1 MEITSG
7 LPGTGGWPLSVGV
20 KDCLAEQ
27 SGVAGVDAGGGIAKV
42 DRQAVA
48 EACCQAKDPFL
59 PGGAGQ
65 VAFVERVDR
74 RGPVDAGQFG
84 AAEAGAWVHELVPE
98 IAASEPGG
106 LADEQGAGGFVGKDP
121 ACPAA
126 HRDGERPLGR
136 WDGGPP
142 VVGGKN

>member
-27 SGVAGVDAGGGIAKV
+27 AGVAGVDAGGGIAKV
-42 DRQAVA
+42 DGQAVA

-84 AAEAGAWVHELVPE
+84 AAEAGAWVHELGPE

-106 LADEQGAGGFVGKDP
+106 LADDRGPDALLRNHPP
-121 ACPAA
+121 APRPDRTPAA
-126 HRDGERPLGR
+126 
-136 WDGGPP
+136 PP
-142 VVGGKN
+142 PT

>member
-48 EACCQAKDPFL
+48 EACCQAKDPSL

-65 VAFVERVDR
+65 AAFVGRGAR
-74 RGPVDAGQFG
+74 GGPVEAGHAG
-84 AAEAGAWVHELVPE
+84 AAAAGGRVPGLVPE
-98 IAASEPGG
+98 IAGSEP
-106 LADEQGAGGFVGKDP
+106 
-121 ACPAA
+121 
-126 HRDGERPLGR
+126 
-136 WDGGPP
+136 
-142 VVGGKN
+142 

>member
-7 LPGTGGWPLSVGV
+7 LPGTGGWPLSGGG

-27 SGVAGVDAGGGIAKV
+27 SGGAGVDAGGGIAKV

-74 RGPVDAGQFG
+74 RDQSMQASSVPPR
-84 AAEAGAWVHELVPE
+84 LVPGCTNWSRKSLR
-98 IAASEPGG
+98 AS
-106 LADEQGAGGFVGKDP
+106 Q
-121 ACPAA
+121 
-126 HRDGERPLGR
+126 
-136 WDGGPP
+136 
-142 VVGGKN
+142 